1 MKLKI
6 IPKSE
11 QDLSKFFLMIFPISL
26 TLSLSIQFLR
36 DAYFSFSNLLPN
48 NQIFNYGFLDKLY
61 NQSMFGL
68 TISISLMLV
77 FSYLF
82 SKSIGRLL
90 TFFPLIFLTAIGL
103 VGTEF
108 LDVILNFVPNVKS
121 YSLGNSTA
129 LIILKIAALS
139 GLIIFASIN
148 LLAKKEAVIFHSAQ
162 FIFGG
167 LLFYLI
173 SLFIVNKNQV
183 VFSDVLLTNTFYT
196 STHIYVTLSLIFL
209 GIIHFLMTKTFNSIL
224 FSRTLASITFW
235 GFLFL
240 VPWSTAKFYYGS
252 VLPNWLENVSIY
264 LSFSILIPL
273 LAFVVNYL
281 KTIATRDSENSN
293 EVLLK
298 LVNFAT
304 FIFIFTNLLNIV
316 SGFEN
321 LLPILGLTNYVNL
334 ISQGYLAS
342 MFFAIISLSYYLI
355 PKLFGREVTYNT
367 LDNFSIS
374 GLKIGYILLLLNNL
388 FVGINSGYIWN
399 AGANTGNPTIYGEGF
414 NLAWSLIGI
423 NYSLSTFISLILF
436 ICSTLFFLSL
446 VKAITSGNVTK
457 VEEMVASNE

>member
-90 TFFPLIFLTAIGL
+90 TFFPLIFLTSIGI
-103 VGTEF
+103 VSIEF

-121 YSLGNSTA
+121 NSLGNSTA
-129 LIILKIAALS
+129 LLILKIAALS
-139 GLIIFASIN
+139 GLFLFASIN

-173 SLFIVNKNQV
+173 SLLIVNKNQV

-209 GIIHFLMTKTFNSIL
+209 GIIHFLMTKT
-224 FSRTLASITFW
+224 
-235 GFLFL
+235 
-240 VPWSTAKFYYGS
+240 
-252 VLPNWLENVSIY
+252 
-264 LSFSILIPL
+264 
-273 LAFVVNYL
+273 
-281 KTIATRDSENSN
+281 
-293 EVLLK
+293 
-298 LVNFAT
+298 
-304 FIFIFTNLLNIV
+304 
-316 SGFEN
+316 
-321 LLPILGLTNYVNL
+321 
-334 ISQGYLAS
+334 
-342 MFFAIISLSYYLI
+342 
-355 PKLFGREVTYNT
+355 
-367 LDNFSIS
+367 
-374 GLKIGYILLLLNNL
+374 
-388 FVGINSGYIWN
+388 
-399 AGANTGNPTIYGEGF
+399 
-414 NLAWSLIGI
+414 
-423 NYSLSTFISLILF
+423 
-436 ICSTLFFLSL
+436 
-446 VKAITSGNVTK
+446 
-457 VEEMVASNE
+457 